1 MSDKPRSHKNLKTE
15 LSNHN
20 DAKKDPMSK
29 TDRKQLV
36 LAYLAHK
43 RMALPPA
50 VLYRNLRLQMNAT
63 FSQKSL
69 DNYLSELAAE
79 GLLMRVD
86 PDAMAD
92 RELVEVDS
100 GRGYWI
106 ATEKGREQANGSF
119 SFQ

>member
-1 MSDKPRSHKNLKTE
+1 MSYNPRSRKNIKIE

-20 DAKKDPMSK
+20 DTKKDSMSK

-100 GRGYWI
+100 GRGYWM
-106 ATEKGREQANGSF
+106 ATEQGREQANGTF
-119 SFQ
+119 SFR